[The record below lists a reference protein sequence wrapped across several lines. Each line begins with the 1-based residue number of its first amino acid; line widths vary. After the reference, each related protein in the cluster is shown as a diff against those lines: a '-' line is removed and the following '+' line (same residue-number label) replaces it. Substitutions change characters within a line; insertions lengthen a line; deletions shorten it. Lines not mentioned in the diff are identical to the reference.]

1 MYDPNATYDVL
12 DPNTGEVFGRLKAGQ
27 YTDLQFRGPDR
38 KAIDG
43 EMDGTQLK
51 SFEGKVL
58 GHIDGD
64 ALVQEHSGIA
74 YPLRIQA

>member
-12 DPNTGEVFGRLKAGQ
+12 DPSTGEVFGRLDAGQ

-43 EMDGTQLK
+43 KMDGLQLV
-51 SFEGKVL
+51 SSEGKVI
-58 GHIDGD
+58 GRIDGD

-74 YPLRIQA
+74 YPLRLRR